1 MVRIDVCKHLLA
13 ASVPFAIVVNG
24 IASPHNSCYHGRAT
38 SKRAGAAP
46 PPQEP
51 GKRLLW
57 SLAELV
63 RCDRF
68 PVALICDLSSS
79 LLLLQQPECPHVLLF
94 DEPTADVAPGM
105 RTDVRR
111 LLRAS
116 PSITVLM
123 SAGVPEFA
131 AMPAF
136 VRLFFER
143 HPTAELKTVACSRL
157 PMSITA
163 LDAEGRVW
171 APHHFG
177 VPVEAIVADSHLM
190 RFYSPRVL
198 LELAEQEGSLSF
210 EDLLSYTA
218 LREACMRL
226 LRTKEAATALASAS
240 TMRDAVDDPVRLEHA
255 CSKHAWRLPGAS
267 LIILDAVELFVAQ
280 VLAPMLQDLPSLRR
294 VLKADLKRAAL
305 PLATSLHVGRHQRGD
320 RGDRGDA
327 ASAFEAHASDLVAD
341 AQLWPRAAVMNT
353 LEHLKKYAPPGVA
366 KGGFPMQWLR
376 SPMLIPAAVMETS
389 SEVIVEAAL
398 CGLLPFGVGDSLFE
412 TAAQV
417 LAEGAQ
423 QSFAAADIGLIYGI
437 NFPVERVIV
446 ACKELG
452 YLEMKQ
458 LCGRAG
464 RTGRAAKAEVL
475 FMDRKGLR
483 TAMMPPDEA
492 TLLASAAA
500 NFAVGG

>member
-1 MVRIDVCKHLLA
+1 
-13 ASVPFAIVVNG
+13 
-24 IASPHNSCYHGRAT
+24 
-38 SKRAGAAP
+38 
-46 PPQEP
+46 
-51 GKRLLW
+51 
-57 SLAELV
+57 
-63 RCDRF
+63 
-68 PVALICDLSSS
+68 
-79 LLLLQQPECPHVLLF
+79 
-94 DEPTADVAPGM
+94 
-105 RTDVRR
+105 
-111 LLRAS
+111 
-116 PSITVLM
+116 
-123 SAGVPEFA
+123 
-131 AMPAF
+131 
-136 VRLFFER
+136 
-143 HPTAELKTVACSRL
+143 
-157 PMSITA
+157 MSITA

-280 VLAPMLQDLPSLRR
+280 VLEPMLQDLPSLRR

-327 ASAFEAHASDLVAD
+327 ASAFEASTLDLVAD